1 MWPFPEHNQIDLQRL
16 TQADV
21 SLSYL
26 RVDAWDPGA
35 LAAAA
40 VVDEALVDVV
50 AIEAVPGPADGAVT
64 ALMDDGKVSIQTV
77 EFRFC

>member
-1 MWPFPEHNQIDLQRL
+1 MCSLL
-16 TQADV
+16 TQAD
-21 SLSYL
+21 SPYL

-50 AIEAVPGPADGAVT
+50 AVEAVPGPSDGAVT
-64 ALMDDGKVSIQTV
+64 ALIDK
-77 EFRFC
+77 